1 VTVAAPAARV
11 WRALCEPAEVARW
24 DGAQPV
30 LVPAGYP
37 QPGQHARWRVGRRL
51 LHDRVLEVDPP
62 RRLRARITY
71 GLVDI
76 DETYDVVDA
85 GPSSVT
91 VTSTNLV
98 RSRFPGLSGWAARR
112 LAGSVDGA
120 LRRLAEHCEKE
131 PGPRSAGRRPSG

>member
-11 WRALCEPAEVARW
+11 WRALCDPAEVAQW

-30 LVPAGYP
+30 SVPAGYP
-37 QPGQHARWRVGRRL
+37 QPGQHALWRVGRRL
-51 LHDRVLEVDPP
+51 LHDHVLEVDAP

-71 GLVDI
+71 GLSVI
-76 DETYDVVDA
+76 DETYDVSDYEA
-85 GPSSVT
+85 GSVS

-112 LAGSVDGA
+112 LAADVDGA
-120 LRRLAEHCEKE
+120 LRRLAAHCENE
-131 PGPRSAGRRPSG
+131 PGPRSAG